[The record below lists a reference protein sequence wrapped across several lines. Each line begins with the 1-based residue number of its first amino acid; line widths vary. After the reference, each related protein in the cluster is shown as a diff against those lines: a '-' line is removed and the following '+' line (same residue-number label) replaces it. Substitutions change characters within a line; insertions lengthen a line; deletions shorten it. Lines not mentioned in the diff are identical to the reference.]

1 MTTAATPL
9 AASAPQAMDHPG
21 PPWRATARRIA
32 GASAAGAAARP
43 LLRAEP
49 GNSLLTALLS
59 ARLDKLASGIER
71 IDLRAGA
78 LLHLPGDAL
87 SHVYFPL
94 TAIISSQHLLGDG
107 CEAEVSS
114 IGNEGV
120 AGLGACLAADGA
132 CARQLVV
139 SAGGQACRVPLSTVR
154 RALQR
159 PGPALGAMLRYAQSE
174 LIQTGQ
180 LSACNCHHGT
190 MQRACRWLLYL
201 HARRPAGVID
211 ITHDALAGM
220 LGVRR
225 ESVTEVIRRLREMD
239 VLRSGRGWLAVDDAA
254 ALQRNACECYALL
267 RDELARLRADLQRY
281 ASAPAYRYRAA
292 LLAPA
297 SRSGR
302 TSLSPAHFLFPR

>member
-1 MTTAATPL
+1 MTTAATPA
-9 AASAPQAMDHPG
+9 AASAPWTMDLPG
-21 PPWRATARRIA
+21 QHWRTTARRIA
-32 GASAAGAAARP
+32 GASAAAAATRP

-59 ARLDKLASGIER
+59 ARLDQLASGIER
-71 IDLRAGA
+71 VELRAGA

-94 TAIISSQHLLGDG
+94 TAIISAQHLLGDG
-107 CEAEVSS
+107 CEAEIAS
-114 IGNEGV
+114 IGNEGM

-132 CARQLVV
+132 LSRQLMV
-139 SAGGQACRVPLSTVR
+139 SAGGQACRVPLYTVR

-174 LIQTGQ
+174 LVQTGQ

-201 HARRPAGVID
+201 QARRPAGALD
-211 ITHDALAGM
+211 ITHDALASM

-225 ESVTEVIRRLREMD
+225 ESITEVIRRLRDMG
-239 VLRSGRGWLAVDDAA
+239 LLSSGRGWLAIDDAA
-254 ALQRNACECYALL
+254 ALHSHSCECYTLL
-267 RDELARLRADLQRY
+267 SDELARLRVDLLRY
-281 ASAPAYRYRAA
+281 AAAPVYRYRAA
-292 LLAPA
+292 LAAPA
-297 SRSGR
+297 DQTGWA
-302 TSLSPAHFLFPR
+302 SLSPAHFLSPR